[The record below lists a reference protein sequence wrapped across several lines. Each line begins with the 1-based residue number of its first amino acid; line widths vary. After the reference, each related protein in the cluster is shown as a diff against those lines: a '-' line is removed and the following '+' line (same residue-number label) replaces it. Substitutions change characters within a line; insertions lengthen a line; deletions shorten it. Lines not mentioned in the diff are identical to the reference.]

1 MADLKDM
8 SDWARLQSMLS
19 SQSSGGK
26 SLKIDEAAFLAHLQS
41 KVKGQ
46 DTILKDV
53 ARLIRL
59 QAPKQ
64 QKDRTI
70 CNLLFLGPTGTG
82 KTELAKAIAS
92 FLFKGPSRYKCI
104 IRRS

>member
-8 SDWARLQSMLS
+8 TDWARLQSLLS

-26 SLKIDEAAFLAHLQS
+26 SLKIDEATFLAHLQS

-46 DTILKDV
+46 DAILKDV

-59 QAPKQ
+59 QAAKQ
-64 QKDRTI
+64 QKDRPI

-82 KTELAKAIAS
+82 KTELAKAIA
-92 FLFKGPSRYKCI
+92 R
-104 IRRS
+104 